1 MQAMILTRNIL
12 LLLVAG
18 FLLFTSS
25 SCKEEKIADIGF
37 FDENVLSVSTFLEKN
52 KEEYSKYWQIV
63 EKTDLFATLNA
74 YNPFGDGYTLFLPTD
89 AAFDRY
95 IELHKDKYS
104 NFESLLADQEFVNLL
119 GRYHIVNRSMR
130 TTDFP
135 FGALPDTTATGD
147 FLTVG
152 IEVDGDSS
160 FYKINSTAPLVIYD
174 IETTNGYIQVIDEVL
189 EPISFS
195 SYEWLDN
202 MKGYSILAQAFEY
215 SGLKDT
221 MGITRYS
228 STGKIIKNSYTV
240 LAEHDS
246 IFNRNGIFTFEDLVA
261 KYHTP
266 GYALNDPD
274 GGLYQFAAYHL
285 LEGRYFLDD
294 FSGSSNYNTYALYPV
309 SITAG
314 LDIRINTGVDSFG
327 VVTSGTQPLIIN
339 YIGLFYNESNVN
351 TKNGPIHLI
360 DQIMELF
367 EPARSSR
374 TFQFMEDPVINKSS
388 KTEGTYEFVDLNL
401 FEYIW
406 WSGPENLTYVKGTTG
421 SNKANN
427 LDYIEIQDNFKFS
440 YIMPKIMPGKYTV
453 KLKLEAYGSNNA
465 TIRIWIDGK
474 KMGGNLS
481 LTSGGTS
488 GNPYVVFTVG
498 TVEFTSYKEHI
509 LEINS
514 LIPGTMKIDFVQFIV
529 Q

>member
-1 MQAMILTRNIL
+1 MPAMILTRNIS

-18 FLLFTSS
+18 FFLFTSS
-25 SCKEEKIADIGF
+25 SCKKVPLADVGF
-37 FDENVLSVSTFLEKN
+37 FDENILSISTFLEKN
-52 KEEYSKYWQIV
+52 KEEYSKYWQILQT
-63 EKTDLFATLNA
+63 TDLYPTLNA
-74 YNPFGDGYTLFLPTD
+74 YNPLGDGYTLFLPTD

-95 IELHKDKYS
+95 LEQNKDKYS
-104 NFESLLADQEFVNLL
+104 NFDSLLADQAFVRLL
-119 GRYHIVNRSMR
+119 GRYCIVNQSLR

-135 FGALPDTTATGD
+135 YGALQDTTATGD

-152 IEVDGDSS
+152 IEIQGDSS
-160 FYKINSTAPLVIYD
+160 YYKINNSAPLVIYD

-195 SYEWLDN
+195 SYDWLVYMQD
-202 MKGYSILAQAFEY
+202 YSILAQAFEY

-221 MGITRYS
+221 MGIFRYN
-228 STGKIIKNSYTV
+228 TEGKLIKNGYTI

-266 GYALNDPD
+266 GYALDDPE

-285 LEGRYFLDD
+285 LEGRYFLDA
-294 FSGSSNYNTYALYPV
+294 FTGNSNYNSFALYPV
-309 SITAG
+309 SINAG
-314 LDIRINTGVDSFG
+314 IDIKINIGVDSFG
-327 VVTSGTQPLIIN
+327 MVIEGADTSIIN
-339 YIGLFYNESNVN
+339 YIGIFYEQSNVN
-351 TKNGPIHLI
+351 TKNGPIHFI
-360 DQIMELF
+360 NQIMEYF
-367 EPARSSR
+367 EPARSNS
-374 TFQFMEDPVINKSS
+374 TYQFLEDPLIVESAKI
-388 KTEGTYEFVDLNL
+388 EGTYEFVDPNL
-401 FEYIW
+401 FEFIW
-406 WSGPENLTYVKGTTG
+406 WTGPEKLTYVKGSAG
-421 SNKANN
+421 SNKAWN
-427 LDYIEIQDNFKFS
+427 LDFIELRETFKFS
-440 YIMPKIMPGKYTV
+440 YITPKIMPGKYIV
-453 KLKLEAYGSNNA
+453 NLRADAFNSNNA

-488 GNPYVVFTVG
+488 SDPYKAFTIG

-514 LIPGTMKIDFVQFIV
+514 LIPGTMKIDYLQFIA